1 VDEKR
6 VIFMDLYVEH
16 DIFSVDSF
24 IGEDMNNPTI
34 QVNNSQ
40 LVETLAQFPPEGLK
54 RLIDQLFKKKLYS
67 PLPLAEITRE
77 ASRTVKRSKLAP
89 ETAVEAVLWA
99 RSQK

>member
-1 VDEKR
+1 
-6 VIFMDLYVEH
+6 MDLYVEH

-24 IGEDMNNPTI
+24 IGADMNNPTI

-54 RLIDQLFKKKLYS
+54 KLIDQLFKKKLYT

-89 ETAVEAVLWA
+89 ETAAEAVLWA

>member
-1 VDEKR
+1 
-6 VIFMDLYVEH
+6 
-16 DIFSVDSF
+16 
-24 IGEDMNNPTI
+24 MNNPTI

-54 RLIDQLFKKKLYS
+54 KLIDQLFKKKLYA

-77 ASRTVKRSKLAP
+77 ASRTVKREQLGP
-89 ETAVEAVLWA
+89 ETAAEAVQWA